1 MKIEEILAV
10 KHLSVEFQTSDGKK
24 QVVKDVSLSLRQ
36 GEVLA
41 LVGESGCGKTVLCRS
56 ILKLLPKSASVTGEA
71 IQYKDQNL
79 IGYNEKEMQQIRGHG
94 IAMVFQDPQSTL
106 NPTMTVGSQIEE
118 AILLH
123 EKALKQN
130 KKESAKERAIEL
142 MKLVGIKDAEQRY
155 DLYPYHFSGG
165 MRQRCVL
172 ATALASNPKLL
183 IADEPTTAL
192 DVTIQAEIL
201 KLLKK
206 LQKEL
211 NLSILFITHDLG
223 VVAQIADRVAVM
235 QDGNIVELEEAKQ
248 LFTAPK
254 HSYTKKLIHDHPYY
268 MHRNESKLISESE
281 LHEKLVEISH
291 LSYFY
296 PLDRKRVFQAVKDVS
311 FEIRRDE
318 IFGLVGESGS
328 GKSTVGK
335 CLMGILNPEAE
346 TFSYDGINLLDKKAK
361 KKNARRLQK
370 ERQMIFQDSTSS
382 LNQKMKVEKILG
394 GLYRGLQHHGHHCRT
409 EFRAGDL
416 RDAGDLRPDGEKG
429 QDALYDSGGGVC
441 HAVLHGHVQLRRL
454 PGSGK
459 RRVDA
464 AVHRLSGVWRHRGS
478 AAGGHLHAGL
488 PDHLRRTYQLHFS
501 VLFYTF
507 PENLLSGVGV
517 YHYVFLVPRVQSG
530 AEHDPEHFHP
540 HPERHLSSIHCADP
554 AGTESRFV
562 EGEPVR
568 LSHDGG
574 GNRRGQHRFC
584 AGRRGTAAGRSGAA
598 AAQAAAVP
606 AGLRLGLC
614 GGGNAAA
621 QPRGERS
628 APQGARGGGMR
639 VKMICLLAGRC

>member
-79 IGYNEKEMQQIRGHG
+79 IGYNEKEMQQIRGQG

-106 NPTMTVGSQIEE
+106 NPTMTVGSQMEE

-123 EKALKQN
+123 EKALNQKKREN
-130 KKESAKERAIEL
+130 KKKSAKERAIKL
-142 MKLVGIKDAEQRY
+142 MKIVGIKDAEQRY

-254 HSYTKKLIHDHPYY
+254 HSYTKKLLHDHPYY

-291 LSYFY
+291 LSYAY
-296 PLDRKRVFQAVKDVS
+296 PLDRKRTFQAVKDVS

-335 CLMGILNPEAE
+335 CLMGILSPEAE

-382 LNQKMKVEKILG
+382 LNQKMKVEKILAEP
-394 GLYRGLQHHGHHCRT
+394 LEIHKVFSDKKEQHDFLCEMMEEVELQEEQLHVWPP
-409 EFRAGDL
+409 EL
-416 RDAGDLRPDGEKG
+416 
-429 QDALYDSGGGVC
+429 SGGQRQRVAIARAFAMKPKLLIADEPIASLDVTTQAQMVKLFRHLQREHDC
-441 HAVLHGHVQLRRL
+441 AILFIAHDLSMVRL
-454 PGSGK
+454 LCD
-459 RRVDA
+459 R
-464 AVHRLSGVWRHRGS
+464 
-478 AAGGHLHAGL
+478 
-488 PDHLRRTYQLHFS
+488 
-501 VLFYTF
+501 
-507 PENLLSGVGV
+507 VGV
-517 YHYVFLVPRVQSG
+517 MKDGKLVEIGETEQVFGHPQHLYTKKLLEAIPIPEISGEEQSDEETM
-530 AEHDPEHFHP
+530 A
-540 HPERHLSSIHCADP
+540 
-554 AGTESRFV
+554 
-562 EGEPVR
+562 
-568 LSHDGG
+568 
-574 GNRRGQHRFC
+574 
-584 AGRRGTAAGRSGAA
+584 
-598 AAQAAAVP
+598 
-606 AGLRLGLC
+606 
-614 GGGNAAA
+614 
-621 QPRGERS
+621 
-628 APQGARGGGMR
+628 
-639 VKMICLLAGRC
+639 